1 MLRIVHAADIHLD
14 TPYRRHDEAGRA
26 RLREAGRA
34 AFTRLIDLALERQAD
49 ALLIAGDLF
58 DNDWLTLA
66 TERVLVDELTRATSA
81 GLTVVYATGNHDPG
95 RANYRAMGID
105 WPKERFHLVASR
117 QPRQIAIEREG
128 EVVGWVVA
136 AGHQTPREDRDLAAT
151 FPAAPGPEPAVG
163 LLHAQVMSAAAA
175 EHHDRYAPAALD
187 SLDPSYAY
195 WALGHIHQRQ
205 QVRPDPPVHYSG
217 NVQGRHFG
225 EDGAKGALVVTLD
238 RGAAPEIEFEP
249 LAPVRWETL
258 EPGGLDAAHTLPD
271 AKAAVVA
278 AFRRPQDDAPAD
290 QEWILRVD
298 LTGASELAS
307 LLADA
312 DECAELAAQLRED
325 LGVLDVEVRDRGLHR
340 PVDVES
346 HRDQPHLLGQTLALL
361 EKAKSDDTVLD
372 RIAPEDVA
380 GGDRGNATEH
390 RKYLRDLLR
399 DLDAEAAVRLL
410 RESESA

>member
-14 TPYRRHDEAGRA
+14 TPYRRHDEAARA
-26 RLREAGRA
+26 RLLDAGREA
-34 AFTRLIDLALERQAD
+34 FVRLIDLALERQAD

-58 DNDWLTLA
+58 DNDSLTLA

-81 GLTVVYATGNHDPG
+81 GVTVVYATGNHDPG

-105 WPKERFHLVASR
+105 WPDERFHLVASR
-117 QPRQIAIEREG
+117 QPRRIAIEREG

-136 AGHQTPREDRDLAAT
+136 AGHQTPREDRDLAAA
-151 FPAAPGPEPAVG
+151 FPDAPDPEPAVG
-163 LLHAQVMSAAAA
+163 LLHAHVVGAASIDQ
-175 EHHDRYAPAALD
+175 HHSYAPTSLE

-205 QVRPDPPVHYSG
+205 KLRPDSPVCYSG

-225 EDGAKGALVVTLD
+225 EGGARGAMVVELD
-238 RGAAPEIEFEP
+238 RGSAPEIECVA

-258 EPGGLDAAHTLPD
+258 DLEGLETVRNLTDVHATIR
-271 AKAAVVA
+271 A
-278 AFRRPQDDAPAD
+278 AFDARRGGALPD

-298 LTGASELAS
+298 LRGACPMVAQ
-307 LLADA
+307 LADA
-312 DECAELAAQLRED
+312 DERTELAAQLRED

-340 PVDVES
+340 PVDIES

-361 EKAKSDDTVLD
+361 ARAATDDDALD
-372 RIAPEDVA
+372 GITPDQMA
-380 GGDRGNATEH
+380 GGDGGDAAERRA
-390 RKYLRDLLR
+390 YLRELLE
-399 DLDAEAAVRLL
+399 DLDAEAAARLL
-410 RESESA
+410 RESEPA

>member
-14 TPYRRHDEAGRA
+14 TPYRRHDEAVRA
-26 RLREAGRA
+26 RLQEAGRE
-34 AFTRLIDLALERQAD
+34 AFIRLIDLALEREAD

-95 RANYRAMGID
+95 RANYRAMSIG
-105 WPKERFHLVASR
+105 WPADRFHLVASR

-151 FPAAPGPEPAVG
+151 FPPAPGPEPAVA

-175 EHHDRYAPAALD
+175 NQHDRYAPAALD

-205 QVRPDPPVHYSG
+205 QVRSDPPVRYSG
-217 NVQGRHFG
+217 NVQGRHFN
-225 EDGAKGALVVTLD
+225 EDGAKGALVVTLEP
-238 RGAAPEIEFEP
+238 GAAPGIECHA

-258 EPGGLDAAHTLPD
+258 DPQGLETARNLTDVH
-271 AKAAVVA
+271 AAVRA
-278 AFRRPQDDAPAD
+278 AFDGPRSDAPPD

-298 LTGASELAS
+298 LRGACPLAPLLAS
-307 LLADA
+307 A
-312 DECAELAAQLRED
+312 DERTELAAQLRED

-340 PVDVES
+340 PVDIEA

-361 EKAKSDDTVLD
+361 ARAATDDAALD
-372 RIAPEDVA
+372 GITPVQLA
-380 GGDRGNATEH
+380 GGDGAETIERRA
-390 RKYLRDLLR
+390 YLRELLQ
-399 DLDAEAAVRLL
+399 DMDAEAAVRLL

>member
-14 TPYRRHDEAGRA
+14 TPYRRHDEAVRA
-26 RLREAGRA
+26 RLQEAGRE
-34 AFTRLIDLALERQAD
+34 AFIRLIDLALEREAD

-95 RANYRAMGID
+95 RANYRAMGIG
-105 WPKERFHLVASR
+105 WPEERFHLVASR
-117 QPRQIAIEREG
+117 QPRQIAIERAG

-151 FPAAPGPEPAVG
+151 FPPAPGPEPAVA

-175 EHHDRYAPAALD
+175 EQHDRYAPAALD

-205 QVRPDPPVHYSG
+205 QVRPDPPVHYPG
-217 NVQGRHFG
+217 NVQGRQFG
-225 EDGAKGALVVTLD
+225 EDGAKGALVVTLE
-238 RGAAPEIEFEP
+238 RGAAPGIEFHA

-258 EPGGLDAAHTLPD
+258 DPQGLETARNLSDVH
-271 AKAAVVA
+271 AAVRT
-278 AFRRPQDDAPAD
+278 AFDGPRSDAPPD

-298 LTGASELAS
+298 LRGACPLAPLLAS
-307 LLADA
+307 A
-312 DECAELAAQLRED
+312 DERTELAAQLRED

-340 PVDVES
+340 PVDIGA

-361 EKAKSDDTVLD
+361 ARAATDDD
-372 RIAPEDVA
+372 GAGRHHAGPA
-380 GGDRGNATEH
+380 GGR
-390 RKYLRDLLR
+390 RRR
-399 DLDAEAAVRLL
+399 
-410 RESESA
+410 

>member
-1 MLRIVHAADIHLD
+1 MLRIIHAADIHLD
-14 TPYRRHDEAGRA
+14 TPYRRHDEAVRA
-26 RLREAGRA
+26 RLREAGRE
-34 AFTRLIDLALERQAD
+34 AFTRLIDLALERQVD

-58 DNDWLTLA
+58 DNDLLTLA
-66 TERVLVDELTRATSA
+66 TERVLVDELTRATSD

-151 FPAAPGPEPAVG
+151 FPPAPGPEPAVA

-175 EHHDRYAPAALD
+175 ERHDRYAPAALD

-195 WALGHIHQRQ
+195 WALGHIHHRQ
-205 QVRPDPPVHYSG
+205 EVRRDPPVHYPG
-217 NVQGRHFG
+217 NLQGRHFG
-225 EDGAKGALVVTLD
+225 EDGAKGALVVTLE
-238 RGAAPEIEFEP
+238 RGAAPEVEFEP

-258 EPGGLDAAHTLPD
+258 EPEGLDEARNLTDVH
-271 AKAAVVA
+271 AAVAA
-278 AFRRPQDDAPAD
+278 AFVARRGDAPSD

-298 LTGASELAS
+298 LRGACPLAPLLASE
-307 LLADA
+307 
-312 DECAELAAQLRED
+312 DERAELAAQVRED
-325 LGVLDVEVRDRGLHR
+325 LGVLDVEVRDRGLYR
-340 PVDVES
+340 PVDIGA

-361 EKAKSDDTVLD
+361 TRAATDDAALEGITPTEL
-372 RIAPEDVA
+372 AA
-380 GGDRGNATEH
+380 SQGGDAAER
-390 RKYLRDLLR
+390 RDYLRGLLR

-410 RESESA
+410 RESETA

>member
-14 TPYRRHDEAGRA
+14 TPYRRHDEAVRA
-26 RLREAGRA
+26 RLREAGRE
-34 AFTRLIDLALERQAD
+34 AFTRLVDLALERRVD

-58 DNDWLTLA
+58 DNDLLTLA

-95 RANYRAMGID
+95 RANYRAMSID
-105 WPKERFHLVASR
+105 WPKECFHLVASR

-151 FPAAPGPEPAVG
+151 FPPAPGPEPAVG

-175 EHHDRYAPAALD
+175 EQHDRYAPAALD

-195 WALGHIHQRQ
+195 WALGHIHDRQ
-205 QVRPDPPVHYSG
+205 EVRRDPPVHYSG
-217 NVQGRHFG
+217 NLQGRQFG
-225 EDGAKGALVVTLD
+225 EEGAKGALMVTLE
-238 RGAAPEIEFEP
+238 RGAAPEVEFEP

-258 EPGGLDAAHTLPD
+258 EPEGLDEARNLTDVH
-271 AKAAVVA
+271 AAVGA
-278 AFRRPQDDAPAD
+278 AFVARRVDAPSD

-298 LTGASELAS
+298 LHGSSPLAPLLAS
-307 LLADA
+307 A
-312 DECAELAAQLRED
+312 DERTELAAQLRED

-340 PVDVES
+340 PVDIES
-346 HRDQPHLLGQTLALL
+346 HRDQPHLLGQTLVLL
-361 EKAKSDDTVLD
+361 ERAKSDDTVLD
-372 RIAPEDVA
+372 RIAPDDVA
-380 GGDRGNATEH
+380 GGDRGNAAEH
-390 RKYLRDLLR
+390 RKYLRDLLC

>member
-14 TPYRRHDEAGRA
+14 TPYRRHDDAVRA
-26 RLREAGRA
+26 RLREAGRE
-34 AFTRLIDLALERQAD
+34 AFIRLIDLALERQAD

-105 WPKERFHLVASR
+105 WPKERLHLVASR
-117 QPRQIAIEREG
+117 QPRQIAIERES

-136 AGHQTPREDRDLAAT
+136 AGHQTPREDRDLAAS
-151 FPAAPGPEPAVG
+151 FPTAPGPEPAVG
-163 LLHAQVMSAAAA
+163 LVHAHVVGAAAV
-175 EHHDRYAPAALD
+175 EQHDSYAPTSLE

-205 QVRPDPPVHYSG
+205 KLRPDSPVCYSG

-225 EDGAKGALVVTLD
+225 EGGARGAMVVELD
-238 RGAAPEIEFEP
+238 RGSAPEIECVA

-258 EPGGLDAAHTLPD
+258 DLEGLETVRNLTDVHAAIR
-271 AKAAVVA
+271 A
-278 AFRRPQDDAPAD
+278 AFDARRGGALPD

-298 LTGASELAS
+298 LRGACPMVAQ
-307 LLADA
+307 LADA
-312 DECAELAAQLRED
+312 DERTELAAQLRED
-325 LGVLDVEVRDRGLHR
+325 LDVLDVEVRNRGLHR
-340 PVDVES
+340 PVDLDA
-346 HRDQPHLLGQTLALL
+346 HRNQPHLLGQTLVLL
-361 EKAKSDDTVLD
+361 EKATSDDTVLD

-380 GGDRGNATEH
+380 GGDRGNAAEH

-410 RESESA
+410 RKSESA

>member
-14 TPYRRHDEAGRA
+14 TPYRRHDEGVRA
-26 RLREAGRA
+26 RLRDAGRE
-34 AFTRLIDLALERQAD
+34 AFVRLIDLALERQAD

-58 DNDWLTLA
+58 DNDLLTLA
-66 TERVLVDELTRATSA
+66 TERVLVDELSRATSA

-95 RANYRAMGID
+95 RANYRAMGVD

-117 QPRQIAIEREG
+117 QPRQIAIERQG

-151 FPAAPGPEPAVG
+151 FPPAPGPEPAVA
-163 LLHAQVMSAAAA
+163 LLHAQVMSADAA
-175 EHHDRYAPAALD
+175 EQHDRYAPTTLE

-205 QVRPDPPVHYSG
+205 AVRSDPPVHYSG
-217 NVQGRHFG
+217 NVQGRQFG
-225 EDGAKGALVVTLD
+225 EEGAKGALLVTLE
-238 RGAAPEIEFEP
+238 RGAGPEIEFHA
-249 LAPVRWETL
+249 LAPVRWEVL
-258 EPGGLDAAHTLPD
+258 EPAGLDTAHTPPD
-271 AKAAVVA
+271 VKAAVGA
-278 AFRRPQDDAPAD
+278 AFRRTQSDAPPD

-298 LTGASELAS
+298 LTGACPLAS

-312 DECAELAAQLRED
+312 DERTELATQLRED

-340 PVDVES
+340 PVDIEA

-361 EKAKSDDTVLD
+361 ARATADDTALT
-372 RIAPEDVA
+372 RITPSELA
-380 GGDRGNATEH
+380 GSQGSDAAEH
-390 RKYLRDLLR
+390 QRYLRELLK
-399 DLDAEAAVRLL
+399 DLDTEATVRLL
-410 RESESA
+410 RELESA

>member
-14 TPYRRHDEAGRA
+14 TPYRRHDEAVRA
-26 RLREAGRA
+26 RLRDAGRE
-34 AFTRLIDLALERQAD
+34 AFVRLIDLALGRQAD

-58 DNDWLTLA
+58 DNDLLTLA

-105 WPKERFHLVASR
+105 WPEERFHLVASR
-117 QPRQIAIEREG
+117 QPRQIAIERED

-136 AGHQTPREDRDLAAT
+136 AGHQTPREDRDLAAA
-151 FPAAPGPEPAVG
+151 FPPAPGPEPAVG
-163 LLHAQVMSAAAA
+163 LLHAHVVGAAAV
-175 EHHDRYAPAALD
+175 EQHDSYAPTSLD

-195 WALGHIHQRQ
+195 WALGHIHQCQ
-205 QVRPDPPVHYSG
+205 KVRPDPPVHYSG
-217 NVQGRHFG
+217 NLQGRQFG
-225 EDGAKGALVVTLD
+225 EEGAKGALVVTLE
-238 RGAAPEIEFEP
+238 RGAAPEIEFNA
-249 LAPVRWETL
+249 LAPVRWESL
-258 EPGGLDAAHTLPD
+258 APDGLDATRNLTDVH
-271 AKAAVVA
+271 AAVRA
-278 AFRRPQDDAPAD
+278 AFDARRGGALPD

-298 LTGASELAS
+298 LRGACELAS
-307 LLADA
+307 LLASA
-312 DECAELAAQLRED
+312 DERAELAAQLRED

-340 PVDVES
+340 PVDIES

-361 EKAKSDDTVLD
+361 ERAKADDAALD
-372 RIAPEDVA
+372 GITPVQVA
-380 GGDRGNATEH
+380 GGDGTESAE
-390 RKYLRDLLR
+390 RRAYLRELLH

>member
-14 TPYRRHDEAGRA
+14 TPYRRHDEAVRA
-26 RLREAGRA
+26 RLLEAGRE
-34 AFTRLIDLALERQAD
+34 AFTRLIDLSLEREVD

-58 DNDWLTLA
+58 DNDLLTLA

-81 GLTVVYATGNHDPG
+81 GMTVVYATGNHDPG

-151 FPAAPGPEPAVG
+151 FPPAPGPEPAVA

-175 EHHDRYAPAALD
+175 GQHDRYAPTTLD
-187 SLDPSYAY
+187 GLDPSYAY

-205 QVRPDPPVHYSG
+205 EVRRDPPVYYPG
-217 NVQGRHFG
+217 NVQGRHPA
-225 EDGAKGALVVTLD
+225 EDGAKGALVVTLAA
-238 RGAAPEIEFEP
+238 GEAPEVEFQA

-258 EPGGLDAAHTLPD
+258 EPAELDVARNLTDVH
-271 AKAAVVA
+271 AAVGA
-278 AFRRPQDDAPAD
+278 AFNARQGGALPD

-298 LTGASELAS
+298 LRGACPLAP
-307 LLADA
+307 LLAIG
-312 DECAELAAQLRED
+312 DERTELVAQLRED

-340 PVDVES
+340 PVDIES
-346 HRDQPHLLGQTLALL
+346 HRDQPHLLGQTLELL
-361 EKAKSDDTVLD
+361 ARAATDDTALI
-372 RIAPEDVA
+372 RITPSELA
-380 GGDRGNATEH
+380 GSQGSDAATRRE
-390 RKYLRDLLR
+390 YLQELIR
-399 DLDAEAAVRLL
+399 DLDAEAAERLL
-410 RESESA
+410 REPEAL

>member
-14 TPYRRHDEAGRA
+14 TPYRRHDEAVRS
-26 RLREAGRA
+26 RLLEAGRE
-34 AFTRLIDLALERQAD
+34 AFVRLIDLALERRAD

-95 RANYRAMGID
+95 RANYRAMNID

-151 FPAAPGPEPAVG
+151 FPTAPGSEPAVA
-163 LLHAQVMSAAAA
+163 LLHAQVTSAAAA
-175 EHHDRYAPAALD
+175 EQHDRYAPAALD

-205 QVRPDPPVHYSG
+205 EVRPDPPVHYSG
-217 NVQGRHFG
+217 NVQGRQFG
-225 EDGAKGALVVTLD
+225 EECAKGALVVTLD
-238 RGAAPEIEFEP
+238 RGAAPEVEFAA
-249 LAPVRWETL
+249 LAPVRWEVL
-258 EPGGLDAAHTLPD
+258 EPAGLEAARNLTEVH
-271 AKAAVVA
+271 AAVGA
-278 AFRRPQDDAPAD
+278 AFDARRGGAPLD

-298 LTGASELAS
+298 LRGACELAS
-307 LLADA
+307 QLADA
-312 DECAELAAQLRED
+312 DERTELATQLRED

-340 PVDVES
+340 PVDIES
-346 HRDQPHLLGQTLALL
+346 HRDKPHLLGQTLVLL
-361 EKAKSDDTVLD
+361 ESAKSDDTVLD

-380 GGDRGNATEH
+380 GGDRGNAAEH
-390 RKYLRDLLR
+390 REYLRDLLR

-410 RESESA
+410 RESESP

>member
-14 TPYRRHDEAGRA
+14 TPYRRHDEAVRA
-26 RLREAGRA
+26 RLRDAGRE
-34 AFTRLIDLALERQAD
+34 AFVRLIDLALERRAD

-58 DNDWLTLA
+58 DNDLLTLA

-136 AGHQTPREDRDLAAT
+136 AGHQTPREDRDLAAA
-151 FPAAPGPEPAVG
+151 FPRAPGLEPAVG
-163 LLHAQVMSAAAA
+163 FLHAHVVGAASVDQ
-175 EHHDRYAPAALD
+175 HHSYAPTSLA

-205 QVRPDPPVHYSG
+205 EVRDYPPVHYSG

-225 EDGAKGALVVTLD
+225 EDGAKGALVVTLEL
-238 RGAAPEIEFEP
+238 GVAPEIEFHA
-249 LAPVRWETL
+249 LAPVRWESL
-258 EPGGLDAAHTLPD
+258 EPDGLESARNLTDVH
-271 AKAAVVA
+271 AAVRA
-278 AFRRPQDDAPAD
+278 AFNARQSVAPAD

-298 LTGASELAS
+298 LRGACPLVP

-312 DECAELAAQLRED
+312 DERTELATQLRED

-340 PVDVES
+340 PVDIEA

-361 EKAKSDDTVLD
+361 ERARADDAALD
-372 RIAPEDVA
+372 GITPVQVA
-380 GGDRGNATEH
+380 GGDGTESAE
-390 RKYLRDLLR
+390 RRAYLREMLK
-399 DLDAEAAVRLL
+399 DLDAQAAVRLL
-410 RESESA
+410 RKSGLS